1 MGKKIA
7 WIEDDH
13 PEIPSLVRLLEL
25 DEHDISR
32 YRTCQDVEEH
42 LEEICGCDAVILD
55 IILPPATDDLY
66 QGVSV
71 LRKLRDECKYSGPV
85 VVCSIVRNPDVRRA
99 LDELGISDI
108 LHKPVRP
115 SKLYDAVTKALAE
128 NKPETLQ

>member
-25 DEHDISR
+25 DGHDILH
-32 YRTCQDVEEH
+32 YRTCQEVEEH
-42 LEEICGCDAVILD
+42 LEEICRCDAVILD

-71 LRKLRDECKYSGPV
+71 LRKLREECKYNGPV
-85 VVCSIVRNPDVRRA
+85 VVCSVVRNPTVLHA
-99 LDELGISDI
+99 LRELGVSDI

-115 SKLYDAVTKALAE
+115 SRLYDAVTKAIAE
-128 NKPETLQ
+128 STPETSQ